1 MKSIKIHS
9 DSKLNSGMKKEESM
23 NIRTSVWLKISQ
35 PNSPEFFLTYSG
47 VKEGWICFNAA
58 IINGQHKITQQSKQ
72 FIHMESK
79 HKS

>member
-1 MKSIKIHS
+1 MIHS
-9 DSKLNSGMKKEESM
+9 DCKFNSGIKKEGSM
-23 NIRTSVWLKISQ
+23 NNIRTSVWLKTSQ
-35 PNSPEFFLTYSG
+35 PNTPEFFLTYSG

-58 IINGQHKITQQSKQ
+58 IVNGQHKITQQSKK